1 MIDRLIAWAIHFRVA
16 VLLLLVALVGI
27 GTWAFRTLRV
37 DAFPDLTN
45 VQVAVLAE
53 APGLSPVEV
62 ERLVTFP
69 IEVAVN
75 GVARF
80 EEGRSISKY

>member
-1 MIDRLIAWAIHFRVA
+1 MIDSIIAWAVRARVLV
-16 VLLLLVALVGI
+16 VLGVLAIVAGGI
-27 GTWAFRTLRV
+27 WAFRTLRV

-53 APGLSPVEV
+53 VPGLSPVEV

-75 GVARF
+75 GVPRV
-80 EEGRSISKY
+80 EEVRSISK